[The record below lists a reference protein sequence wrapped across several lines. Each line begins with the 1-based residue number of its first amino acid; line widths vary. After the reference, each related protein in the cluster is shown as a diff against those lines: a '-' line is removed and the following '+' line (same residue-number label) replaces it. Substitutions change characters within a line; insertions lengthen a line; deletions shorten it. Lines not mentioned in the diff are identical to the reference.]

1 MKEISIKKNYI
12 YSTLYEVLSIITP
25 LITAPYTS
33 RIFGAEGVGI
43 QSYTNS
49 IVSYFTLFAAL
60 GVESYGQREIARHR
74 DNPEASSK
82 IFWEIL
88 FLTLGTTSICLVG
101 WLILIFCSGQ
111 YTAYYAVLTITLVAV
126 PFDISWFFGGY
137 EQFRYIVL
145 RNTFF
150 RLAGIA
156 VLFIFVRKPSD
167 LLLYM
172 ALLAATGLVGNLSMW
187 SYLPQFLVKIDFRTL
202 NVRRHIKE
210 TFIYFV
216 PTIATS
222 VYTVLDKTM
231 IGVLTGNE
239 AENGYYEQATK
250 VINIAK
256 SMIFSLNT
264 VMSARMSY
272 LFAQEKMGEMKEKL
286 DQSFGCLMLLGIP
299 MTLGIIGVSANFV
312 PWFFGDGYERT
323 IILLCILSPLI
334 VIISI
339 SNCLGAQYFIPTGQR
354 IRSTKGILCGSAI
367 NFVCN
372 LCMIPAW
379 GAAGAAVAS
388 VLAEMAISAIYV
400 HMSREFSGWGMIWK
414 NSWKKLI
421 AGLLMLFTVFAIGWG
436 HTGDVWITVLQVLVG
451 AGVYFFSIILLKDKQ
466 VLEILNSGRVSAVI
480 EKLKGIIRK

>member
-1 MKEISIKKNYI
+1 MKDVSIKRNYI
-12 YSTLYEVLSIITP
+12 YSTLYEILAIITP
-25 LITAPYTS
+25 LVTAPYTS
-33 RIFGAEGVGI
+33 RIFGADGVGI

-74 DNPEASSK
+74 DNPKESSI
-82 IFWEIL
+82 IFGEIML
-88 FLTLGTTSICLVG
+88 LTLITTGICLIG
-101 WLILIFCSGQ
+101 WLVLIFCSDQ
-111 YTAYYAVLTITLVAV
+111 YTPYYAVLTITLISV

-137 EQFRYIVL
+137 EQFKYIVL

-150 RLAGIA
+150 RLAGIV
-156 VLFIFVRKPSD
+156 VLFVFVKEPSD

-187 SYLPQFLVKIDFRTL
+187 TYLPRFLVKIDFRNL
-202 NVRRHIKE
+202 KISHHIKE
-210 TFIYFV
+210 TIIYFI

-231 IGVLTGNE
+231 IGVLTGSE

-272 LFAQEKMGEMKEKL
+272 LFAQERMEEMKEKL
-286 DQSFGCLMLLGIP
+286 NQSFGFLMLLGVP
-299 MTLGIIGVSANFV
+299 MTLGIIGVSKNFV
-312 PWFFGDGYERT
+312 PWFFGDGYDKT
-323 IILLCILSPLI
+323 IDLLCILSPLI

-339 SNCLGAQYFIPTGQR
+339 SNCLGAQYFVPSGQR

-367 NFVCN
+367 NFACN
-372 LCMIPAW
+372 LFMIPIW
-379 GAAGAAVAS
+379 GAVGAAIAS
-388 VLAEMAISAIYV
+388 VLAESAISIIYV
-400 HMSREFSGWGMIWK
+400 HMSRKFSGWKMIWK
-414 NSWKKLI
+414 CFWKKMV
-421 AGLLMLFTVFAIGWG
+421 AGLGMLLVVLMIGQE
-436 HTGDVWITVLQVLVG
+436 HTGDIWITFLQGVVG
-451 AGVYFFSIILLKDKQ
+451 AGVYFLLIFLLRDRQ
-466 VLEILNSGRVSAVI
+466 ALEILNNEKISRIV
-480 EKLKGIIRK
+480 EKLKGKYGR

>member
-1 MKEISIKKNYI
+1 MKKVSIKKNYI
-12 YSTLYEVLSIITP
+12 YSTLYEVLAIVTP

-74 DNPEASSK
+74 DNREESSK

-88 FLTLGTTSICLVG
+88 LLTLVTTCICLAG
-101 WLILIFCSGQ
+101 WLILVFFSEQ
-111 YTAYYAVLTITLVAV
+111 YTPYYAVLTITLIAV

-137 EQFRYIVL
+137 EQFKYIVL

-156 VLFIFVRKPSD
+156 VLFVFVRKPSD

-172 ALLAATGLVGNLSMW
+172 ALLAASGLIGNLSMW
-187 SYLPQFLVKIDFRTL
+187 TYLPQFLVRTDFHEL
-202 NVRRHIKE
+202 NIRRHVKE
-210 TFIYFV
+210 TIIYFI

-231 IGVLTGNE
+231 IGILTGSE

-250 VINIAK
+250 IISIAK

-272 LFAQEKMGEMKEKL
+272 LFAQEKVGEMKEKL
-286 DQSFGCLMLLGIP
+286 DQSFGYLMLLGVP
-299 MTLGIIGVSANFV
+299 MTLGIMGVAGNFV
-312 PWFFGDGYERT
+312 PWFFGEGYDRT

-339 SNCLGAQYFIPTGQR
+339 SNCLGAQYFVPSGQR
-354 IRSTKGILCGSAI
+354 IRSMKGILCGSAI
-367 NFVCN
+367 NFICN
-372 LCMIPAW
+372 VFMIPRW
-379 GAAGAAVAS
+379 GAVGAAVAS
-388 VLAEMAISAIYV
+388 VLAEAAISIIYV
-400 HMSREFSGWGMIWK
+400 HMSREFSGWRMIWR
-414 NSWKKLI
+414 NFWKKMI
-421 AGLLMLFTVFAIGWG
+421 AGFVMLLIVDVIGRG
-436 HTGDVWITVLQVLVG
+436 HTGDVWVTILQGIVG
-451 AGVYFFSIILLKDKQ
+451 AGVYFWLILLLRDRQ
-466 VLEILNSGRVSAVI
+466 MLEILKNEKVDAI
-480 EKLKGIIRK
+480 LQKLKGKYMR